1 MLEVKNIVTEIETQ
15 EGTIKA
21 VDDLTLTIAPREIYA
36 LVGESGCGKSMT
48 ALSLLR
54 LLPETG
60 LVSSGVVTVDGLKL
74 WGCPNP

>member
-36 LVGESGCGKSMT
+36 LVGRIRLRKVNDS
-48 ALSLLR
+48 ALSFAFVAGDR
-54 LLPETG
+54 PR
-60 LVSSGVVTVDGLKL
+60 VIRCCDR
-74 WGCPNP
+74 